1 LVAILCSDHFIGLS
15 TFHGFSTK
23 RSISHQIDCICCLK
37 QSWKGRLF
45 ADRAQILPTF
55 VTETLLILQE
65 YDFHNI
71 FHETNALRLLRDKR
85 AELILSFLKM
95 VFAQDQKSI
104 SQDELTRRLTDYLQ
118 RYHDTDLF
126 DETDALSSG
135 TDLFDLYRNKAKQ
148 LIRDWE
154 DSKKRYIKGDNNT
167 EGQYEYT
174 LTEHVVRAWQ
184 WLEGLEKK
192 EFTGTRSRLNDI
204 FEKLHRVV
212 ENGREKTDDERIE
225 SLKAQ
230 KLALDQE
237 IDQIKAGQSPYRP
250 LTKVELSEEYESLME
265 QVRALSADFK
275 AVEGRF
281 ERIRADIL
289 KKQALSDES
298 KGLLL
303 HQALDARDDLDSTPQ
318 GQSFNAFFEA
328 LRDPQRQLLFTQRV
342 EALLQLLKTHGIP
355 VDNDTTLCRLYRFLL
370 QEAQPVLEANR
381 RIADRIRRFVGEQ
394 NREKRQLLRQ
404 RLTEVKTALLDP
416 DIQKHMKPQVE
427 LWSIDTDRADIA
439 FPLEKAIRTE
449 PESRLERFAL
459 PRISETTAPDIMMT
473 DEGAIG
479 MRIQAQLDI
488 ALAENKRVTLKKL
501 AETYQIEDGIA
512 EVLAYLNLVVAS
524 QNHTM
529 NASEIDTFLLDAHD
543 QLYLQ
548 GPQVEFVGE

>member
-1 LVAILCSDHFIGLS
+1 MTSKLYSVFTSNRNYTLLWCPFVSLVVIKNGGDKAHAH
-15 TFHGFSTK
+15 T
-23 RSISHQIDCICCLK
+23 R
-37 QSWKGRLF
+37 
-45 ADRAQILPTF
+45 
-55 VTETLLILQE
+55 TLLIPYICRRNTTYTLQQ
-65 YDFHNI
+65 YDFDHL

-85 AELILSFLKM
+85 AALILSFLKM

-118 RYHDTDLF
+118 RFDDTEIFDDTDQLDLGADLF
-126 DETDALSSG
+126 DRH
-135 TDLFDLYRNKAKQ
+135 RNKAKQ
-148 LIRDWE
+148 LLRDWE
-154 DSKKRYIKGDNNT
+154 DSKKRYLKGDNNA

-225 SLKAQ
+225 ALAAQ

-237 IDQIKAGQSPYRP
+237 INQIKAGQSPYRP

-275 AVEGRF
+275 SVEGRF

-289 KKQALSDES
+289 KRQALSDES

-342 EALLQLLKTHGIP
+342 EELLQLLKTHGIP
-355 VDNDTTLCRLYRFLL
+355 VENDTTLRRLYRFLL
-370 QEAQPVLEANR
+370 HEAQPVLEANR

-404 RLTEVKTALLDP
+404 RLTEVKAALLDP
-416 DIQKHMKPQVE
+416 DIQKRLKPQAEV
-427 LWSIDTDRADIA
+427 WSIDTDRAHIA
-439 FPLEKAIRTE
+439 FPLEKTIRTE
-449 PESRLERFAL
+449 PDARLERFAL
-459 PRISETTAPDIMMT
+459 PRASEATAPEIKMT
-473 DEGAIG
+473 DDGAIG
-479 MRIQAQLDI
+479 IKIQAQLAT
-488 ALAENKRVTLKKL
+488 ALAENKKITLKSL
-501 AETYQIEDGIA
+501 AETYQIEEGMA
-512 EVLAYLNLVVAS
+512 EVLAYLNLVAAG

-529 NASEIDTFLLDAHD
+529 SAEELDTFLLEAEGKV
-543 QLYLQ
+543 YLE
-548 GPQVEFVGE
+548 GPRVEFVGEVGI

>member
-1 LVAILCSDHFIGLS
+1 
-15 TFHGFSTK
+15 
-23 RSISHQIDCICCLK
+23 
-37 QSWKGRLF
+37 
-45 ADRAQILPTF
+45 LPTF
-55 VTETLLILQE
+55 ATETPLILQE
-65 YDFHNI
+65 YDFHNL

-85 AELILSFLKM
+85 AELILSFLKI

-154 DSKKRYIKGDNNT
+154 DSKKRYLKGDNNA

-355 VDNDTTLCRLYRFLL
+355 VDNDTTLRRLYRFLL

-404 RLTEVKTALLDP
+404 RLTEVKTALLEP
-416 DIQKHMKPQVE
+416 DIQKHIKPQVE